1 MNEPNM
7 SVENLLEIQ
16 CEQIEEKVNDLKII
30 RDNFEDIEKSFRR
43 EIAFRNK
50 NIFSE
55 SPCKPERIPRGQ
67 NLDDLIYCL
76 ITNIKLKNQN

>member
-1 MNEPNM
+1 MTEPNM
-7 SVENLLEIQ
+7 SVENLLGIQ
-16 CEQIEEKVNDLKII
+16 CEQIEEKINDLKII

-50 NIFSE
+50 SIFSE

-67 NLDDLIYCL
+67 NLDDLIFCL
-76 ITNIKLKNQN
+76 VTAIKIKNLN